1 MQERE
6 QLELEMQ
13 FAYWQLDAE
22 TLRTD
27 AQARAEKLL
36 WHEFPDAM
44 RHMEDYWNTL
54 TRSAFRAGYTYK
66 KETR

>member
-13 FAYWQLDAE
+13 FAYWQFGAE
-22 TLRTD
+22 KLRTD
-27 AQARAEKLL
+27 TLERAEKLL
-36 WHEFPDAM
+36 WDEFPDAM

-54 TRSAFRAGYTYK
+54 TWSAFRAGYAYK